1 MFWFEVKIY
10 FFIWENKENETFCTP
25 KHSNRWEEGGSIAL
39 EHDIYTVKK
48 AIKGDTQALETL
60 LLLEQ
65 KMLYYKALS
74 YVSTKENALDAIQE
88 TSYNALLSI
97 HQLRNPEYF
106 STWLFRILIRECYKL
121 LREQKKMIPYKDEVL
136 LKKLESKDDI
146 ELDFSYVEE
155 ALSKLNTS
163 YQTSIILFYYHDLS
177 IKDISEVMEKP
188 VSTVKTHLRRARNK
202 LKSEIERSNR
212 LNEKLT

>member
-1 MFWFEVKIY
+1 MGGGDGSL
-10 FFIWENKENETFCTP
+10 
-25 KHSNRWEEGGSIAL
+25 KH
-39 EHDIYTVKK
+39 DMYTVKK

-74 YVSTKENALDAIQE
+74 YVATKENALDAIQE

-97 HQLRNPEYF
+97 HQLRQPEYF
-106 STWLFRILIRECYKL
+106 STWLCRILIRECYKL
-121 LREQKKMIPYKDEVL
+121 LREQKKMVPYEDEVL
-136 LKKLESKDDI
+136 LKNLESKDAREI
-146 ELDFSYVEE
+146 ETAYVGD

-177 IKDISEVMEKP
+177 VKDISEIMGKP
-188 VSTVKTHLRRARNK
+188 VGTVKTHLRRAKKK
-202 LKSEIERSNR
+202 LKMELEGSHRF
-212 LNEKLT
+212 NEKCL

>member
-1 MFWFEVKIY
+1 M
-10 FFIWENKENETFCTP
+10 
-25 KHSNRWEEGGSIAL
+25 RGGNDL
-39 EHDIYTVKK
+39 LKHDISTVKK
-48 AIKGDTQALETL
+48 AIKGNTQALETL

-74 YVSTKENALDAIQE
+74 YVSTKEDALDAIQE

-97 HQLRNPEYF
+97 HQLKNPEYF

-121 LREQKKMIPYKDEVL
+121 LREQKKVIPYENEVL
-136 LKKLESKDDI
+136 LKNLESKDDI
-146 ELDFSYVEE
+146 ELETSYVRE
-155 ALSKLNTS
+155 AISKLNPS

-188 VSTVKTHLRRARNK
+188 VGTVKTHLRRARKK
-202 LKSEIERSNR
+202 LKIEIERSQR
-212 LNEKLT
+212 FNEKFI